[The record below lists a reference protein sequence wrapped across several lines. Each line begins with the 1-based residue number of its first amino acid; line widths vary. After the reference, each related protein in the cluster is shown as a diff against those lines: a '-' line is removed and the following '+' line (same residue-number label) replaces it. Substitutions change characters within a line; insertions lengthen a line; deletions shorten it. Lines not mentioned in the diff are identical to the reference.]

1 MERPYIYYDFTLSLC
16 SRCLRRVDA
25 KVIFEDEKV
34 FMLKRCPEH
43 GAEKVLIANDVE
55 YYRNTR
61 NYAKRS
67 EMPRRF
73 NTRTHFGCPYDCGLC
88 PDHEQHSCLTIVE
101 VTDRCNLT
109 CPTCYADS
117 SPHHGRHRTLAEIEQ
132 MLDLVVANEGQPD
145 VVQLSGGE
153 PTVHPQFFE
162 ILDIAKRKPIRHLM
176 LNTNGIRISK
186 DAAFAERLASYTPDF
201 EIYLQFDSLN
211 PKVLES
217 LRGENLLDVRLRAL
231 ENLNKVN
238 LSTTLVVTLQKG
250 LNDGEIGSIIE
261 LALQQKC
268 VRGVTFQPTQAAG
281 RFEHFDPATDRI
293 TLTEVRREI
302 LRQSPIFQPEDIIPV
317 PCNPDALAMA
327 YALKMDGQVFPLTRY
342 LNPQDIL
349 DNSRNTIVYEQ
360 DERLHQHMIQLFS
373 TGNSVECATDELHS
387 IMCCLPQIS
396 APNLGYDNL
405 FRIIIMRFI
414 DAYDFD
420 VRAIKKSCVH
430 IVSLDDEKIIPFETM
445 NMFYRDP
452 AKRAYLEKL
461 RAEIFTPVK
470 HPSYERTA

>member
-16 SRCLRRVDA
+16 SQCLRRVDA
-25 KVIFEDEKV
+25 KIIFEGDNV

-43 GAEKVLIANDVE
+43 GAEKVLIATDAE
-55 YYRNTR
+55 YYRTTR

-73 NTRTHFGCPYDCGLC
+73 NTRTHYGCPYDCGLC

-109 CPTCYADS
+109 CPTCYAES
-117 SPHHGRHRTLAEIEQ
+117 SPHHGRHRDLAEIER
-132 MLDLVVANEGQPD
+132 MLDLVVANEGEPD

-162 ILDIAKRKPIRHLM
+162 ILDLAKQKPIRHLM
-176 LNTNGIRISK
+176 LNTNGIRIAR
-186 DAAFAERLASYTPDF
+186 DPGFAERLATYQPDF
-201 EIYLQFDSLN
+201 EVYLQFDSLQ
-211 PKVLES
+211 PAVLEQ
-217 LRGENLLDVRLRAL
+217 LRGEDLLDIRLRAL
-231 ENLNKVN
+231 ENLNRVG
-238 LSTTLVVTLQKG
+238 LSTTLVVTLQRG
-250 LNDGEIGSIIE
+250 LNDGEIGTLIDF
-261 LALQQKC
+261 ALEQRC
-268 VRGVTFQPTQAAG
+268 VRGITFQPTQQAG
-281 RFEHFDPATDRI
+281 RLGPFDPATDRI
-293 TLTEVRREI
+293 TLTEVRQQI
-302 LRQSPIFQPEDIIPV
+302 LRQAPLFQPADIIPV

-327 YALKMDGQVFPLTRY
+327 YALKIDGQVFPLTRY
-342 LNPQDIL
+342 LDPSDLL

-373 TGNSVECATDELHS
+373 TGNSVECATNELEQALL
-387 IMCCLPQIS
+387 CCLPRVQ
-396 APNLGYDNL
+396 APNLSYENL

-430 IVSLDDEKIIPFETM
+430 IVSPDDNKIIPFETM
-445 NMFYRDP
+445 NMFYRTP
-452 AKRAYLEKL
+452 AQRAYLAQL
-461 RAEIFTPVK
+461 RSAGLEIPG
-470 HPSYERTA
+470 